1 MEFLKVRY
9 PSGEWVLWCA
19 ESRPHETI
27 VSEKL
32 THFVSAGYE
41 AVVIADNMMGFCIA
55 QKKIDCVMV
64 FYHRLS
70 EAYACCQG
78 GGLLVA
84 VLARELGCVCNL
96 YPTDFDPA
104 KAAIGD
110 TLCYAG
116 KHIVPRGAMCFIPGV
131 DRVALSYFKERW

>member
-9 PSGEWVLWCA
+9 PSGEWALWCA

-27 VSEKL
+27 VSERLK
-32 THFVSAGYE
+32 HFVSAGYE
-41 AVVIADNMMGFCIA
+41 VVVIADNMMGFCIA

-96 YPTDFDPA
+96 CPTDFDPE
-104 KAAIGD
+104 KETPGD
-110 TLCYAG
+110 SLCFAG
-116 KHIVPRGAMCFIPGV
+116 ENITPRGARSYVPRV
-131 DRVALSYFKERW
+131 DKVPVRYFAEKW